1 MRASPWLFPFLLP
14 VLLPAQDRL
23 RTMPRFD
30 RYQQV
35 SRVIPGSVKSG
46 AIVATWDADSRGF
59 RYQQGGKSWR
69 YDLASR
75 RAVESAANGTPN
87 VGRRGGPE
95 RGRQFDVALSPD
107 STRKAFY
114 RERNLWIAD
123 TSGANAFA
131 VTTDGNAAARTKNGS
146 ASWVYG
152 EELGQ
157 VTAMWWSPDGKQ
169 LAYYRFDESP
179 VQDFYLQMDQTKVQ
193 SALDV
198 EAYPKAGSPNPI
210 VELFVYDVA
219 SRRTQ
224 RIDVRNGQPFT
235 NDVVGHYVYAV
246 GWSPDGREITFNRTN
261 RRQNVMEYT
270 ACEPATGTCRVVVR
284 EEWPSSWVENHP
296 EIRFLADGRRFLW
309 VSERTG
315 YANIYLYD
323 FSTGRQLAAVTRHE
337 AEVTQIVRVDE
348 AAGVLWYVARTGDNH
363 MKLQLHRVRL
373 DGTGDQRLTDPA
385 WNHATAVAPDG
396 RHIVDV
402 AQTHDRAPV
411 TRLIDARGAVLATVL
426 ESNLATFDSVGLR
439 RVELFTYK
447 AADGVTD
454 LHGLL
459 HRPSDFDSTRRYPVL
474 VSVYAGPATN
484 GAREAFTTPHPLTE
498 LGFLVLTLDSRSA
511 GGRGKRFLDAIYLKL
526 GTVEIDDQAAGVR
539 ALWSRPYVERGR
551 AGIFGS
557 SYGGYASALAL
568 LRHPEVFAAASASS
582 SVTDW
587 RHYDTIYTERYMWI
601 PQENAAGY
609 DAGSAMTMAD
619 KLKGRLMLYYGTADN
634 NVHPNNTMQLIQ
646 ALQRAGKSFEV
657 QVGPDAGHTALR
669 TDRMMEFFIE
679 QLVLRPTGIVP

>member
-1 MRASPWLFPFLLP
+1 MRASPWLVPFLLP

-30 RYQQV
+30 RYQQF
-35 SRVIPGSVKSG
+35 SRLIPGAMTSG

-59 RYQQGGKSWR
+59 RYQHAGKAWQ
-69 YDLASR
+69 YDLATR
-75 RAVESAANGTPN
+75 RATPSTASSTPN
-87 VGRRGGPE
+87 GGRRGGPE
-95 RGRQFDVALSPD
+95 RGRQYDMALSPD

-114 RERNLWIAD
+114 RDRNLWISD
-123 TSGANAFA
+123 TSGANAIA
-131 VTTDGNAAARTKNGS
+131 VTTDGNEGTRIKNGS

-179 VQDFYLQMDQTKVQ
+179 VKDFYLQMDQTKVQ
-193 SALDV
+193 GALDV
-198 EAYPKAGSPNPI
+198 EAYPKAGTPNPV

-246 GWSPDGREITFNRTN
+246 GWSPDGRELTFNRTN
-261 RRQNVMEYT
+261 RRQNVMEFT
-270 ACEPATGTCRVVVR
+270 ACAPATGACRVVVR

-296 EIRFLADGRRFLW
+296 DIRFLADGRRFLW

-315 YANIYLYD
+315 FANIYLYD
-323 FSTGRQLAAVTRHE
+323 FATGRQLAAITRHE
-337 AEVTQIVRVDE
+337 AEVSQVVRVDE
-348 AAGVLWYVARTGDNH
+348 GAGVVWYLARTGDNH

-373 DGTGDQRLTDPA
+373 DGTGDVRLTDPA
-385 WNHATAVAPDG
+385 WNHTVAVAPDG

-402 AQTHDRAPV
+402 AQTHNRPPV
-411 TRLIDARGAVLATVL
+411 TRLLDARGTVLTTVMESSLATY
-426 ESNLATFDSVGLR
+426 DSLGLR
-439 RVELFTYK
+439 RAELFTYK
-447 AADGVTD
+447 AADGVTE

-474 VSVYAGPATN
+474 VTVYAGPATN
-484 GAREAFTTPHPLTE
+484 GARETFVTPHPLTE
-498 LGFLVLTLDSRSA
+498 LGFLVVSLDSRSA

-539 ALWSRPYVERGR
+539 A
-551 AGIFGS
+551 
-557 SYGGYASALAL
+557 
-568 LRHPEVFAAASASS
+568 
-582 SVTDW
+582 
-587 RHYDTIYTERYMWI
+587 
-601 PQENAAGY
+601 
-609 DAGSAMTMAD
+609 
-619 KLKGRLMLYYGTADN
+619 
-634 NVHPNNTMQLIQ
+634 
-646 ALQRAGKSFEV
+646 
-657 QVGPDAGHTALR
+657 
-669 TDRMMEFFIE
+669 
-679 QLVLRPTGIVP
+679 